1 MDTAKQMEMAFM
13 MEEGGLT
20 DDGATVDPV
29 SGNEVPP
36 GSLAEEVRD
45 DIPAQLSEGEYVVP
59 ADVVRFYGV
68 KFFED
73 LREEAKR
80 GMMEMEANGRIG
92 GEPVEMSEGD
102 VGDLTPEEVAAL
114 EQVTGMAM
122 GGSVQADPY
131 LQPAPQAVGNTTGY
145 ADGGTVDPNAP
156 QFTQA
161 TGMSFAPGFLAQT
174 MAPTPGITVV
184 TLYGPNGEVRTLS
197 LPAQQTEYD
206 TLIQQGYT
214 QTPVATTTATT
225 VGAPSSG
232 VAPSVAPAVTSGGDD
247 DKPPYSREQQQRVAE
262 LTAQYQPQAFNVANI
277 KSEDL
282 EKTARGLSTMA
293 NIAAGLAGAIG
304 APVSALVNT
313 GAVARY
319 NDILER
325 MESEG
330 IKTDLER
337 RGSIFGGEAT
347 LYGGLRDFSDQV
359 EGNKKGTDFGDTW
372 LGDLLGFDGQ
382 SGIQARDDKGNLLT
396 LKRSW
401 AGERRDQEYKAPEEA
416 EEAAVEEKPSG
427 TGNAALDAVMARGI
441 GASRSEQ
448 NQLNRIAAEARA
460 VADPQVIKA
469 QMRAGNPLTPAQ
481 QAAVNKANN
490 AGLGWMYRD

>member
-131 LQPAPQAVGNTTGY
+131 LQPAPQAVGNTVGY
-145 ADGGTVDPNAP
+145 AEGGTVDPNAP

-174 MAPTPGITVV
+174 TAPTPGITVV

-232 VAPSVAPAVTSGGDD
+232 VAPSVAPAVTSGESG
-247 DKPPYSREQQQRVAE
+247 YSRRLDDIGQQS
-262 LTAQYQPQAFNVANI
+262 QALAPAPIEVSKI

-304 APVSALVNT
+304 APISALVNT

-319 NDILER
+319 NDIVER

-382 SGIQARDDKGNLLT
+382 SGIQAKDDEGNLLT

-401 AGERRDQEYKAPEEA
+401 AGDRRDQEYKAPEETETA
-416 EEAAVEEKPSG
+416 EAPAVEEEPK
-427 TGNAALDAVMARGI
+427 NAALEAVKARGI

-448 NQLNRIAAEARA
+448 ARLNAIASQARA
-460 VADPQVIKA
+460 VAPKDLVTAYRKA
-469 QMRAGNPLTPAQ
+469 GSALPPEMQK
-481 QAAVNKANN
+481 AVDEANA
-490 AGLGWMYRD
+490 AGLGWMYT

>member
-20 DDGATVDPV
+20 DDGTTVDPV

-92 GEPVEMSEGD
+92 GEPIEMSEGD

-122 GGSVQADPY
+122 GGTVSASPY
-131 LQPAPQAVGNTTGY
+131 LQPAPQAVGNTVGY

-225 VGAPSSG
+225 VGAPSG
-232 VAPSVAPAVTSGGDD
+232 MAPSVAPAVTTQADG
-247 DKPPYSREQQQRVAE
+247 YSRRLDDIERQS
-262 LTAQYQPQAFNVANI
+262 QALAPAPIEVSKI

-282 EKTARGLSTMA
+282 EKTARGLSAMA
-293 NIAAGLAGAIG
+293 NIAAGLAGSIG
-304 APVSALVNT
+304 APISALVNT

-319 NDILER
+319 NDIIER
-325 MESEG
+325 MEAEG
-330 IKTDLER
+330 NKPDDLER

-359 EGNKKGTDFGDTW
+359 EGNKKGRDFGDTW

-382 SGIQARDDKGNLLT
+382 AGIQAKDEKGELLT

-401 AGERRDQEYKAPEEA
+401 AGDRRDQTYKEPEETETAEAPAA
-416 EEAAVEEKPSG
+416 EEPPK
-427 TGNAALDAVMARGI
+427 NAALEAMGDI
-441 GASRSEQ
+441 GPSRSEQ
-448 NQLNRIAAEARA
+448 ARLNAVAAQARA
-460 VADPQVIKA
+460 VAPKDLVTAYRKA
-469 QMRAGNPLTPAQ
+469 GSALPPEMQK
-481 QAAVNKANN
+481 AVDEANA
-490 AGLGWMYRD
+490 AGLGWMYT

>member
-174 MAPTPGITVV
+174 TAPTPGITVV

-232 VAPSVAPAVTSGGDD
+232 VAPSVAPAVTSGESG
-247 DKPPYSREQQQRVAE
+247 YSRRLDDIGQQS
-262 LTAQYQPQAFNVANI
+262 QALAPAPIEVSKI

-337 RGSIFGGEAT
+337 SGSIFGGEAT

-359 EGNKKGTDFGDTW
+359 EGNKKGRDFGDTW

-382 SGIQARDDKGNLLT
+382 AGIQAKDDKGNLLT

>member
-1 MDTAKQMEMAFM
+1 M
-13 MEEGGLT
+13 
-20 DDGATVDPV
+20 
-29 SGNEVPP
+29 
-36 GSLAEEVRD
+36 
-45 DIPAQLSEGEYVVP
+45 
-59 ADVVRFYGV
+59 
-68 KFFED
+68 
-73 LREEAKR
+73 
-80 GMMEMEANGRIG
+80 
-92 GEPVEMSEGD
+92 
-102 VGDLTPEEVAAL
+102 
-114 EQVTGMAM
+114 
-122 GGSVQADPY
+122 
-131 LQPAPQAVGNTTGY
+131 GY
-145 ADGGTVDPNAP
+145 AEGGTVDPNAP

-174 MAPTPGITVV
+174 TAPTPGITVV

-232 VAPSVAPAVTSGGDD
+232 VAPSVAPAVTSGESG
-247 DKPPYSREQQQRVAE
+247 YSRRLDDIGQQS
-262 LTAQYQPQAFNVANI
+262 QALAPAPIEVSKI

-293 NIAAGLAGAIG
+293 NIAAGLAGTIG

-359 EGNKKGTDFGDTW
+359 EGNKKGRDFGDTW

-382 SGIQARDDKGNLLT
+382 AGIQAKDEKGELLT

-401 AGERRDQEYKAPEEA
+401 AGDRRDQEYKAPEETETA
-416 EEAAVEEKPSG
+416 EAPAVEEEPK
-427 TGNAALDAVMARGI
+427 NAALEAVKARGI
-441 GASRSEQ
+441 GPSRSEQ
-448 NQLNRIAAEARA
+448 ARLNAVASQARA
-460 VADPQVIKA
+460 VAPKDLVKA
-469 QMRAGNPLTPAQ
+469 YRKAGSALPPEMQ
-481 QAAVNKANN
+481 KAVDEANA

>member
-92 GEPVEMSEGD
+92 GEPIEMSEGD

-131 LQPAPQAVGNTTGY
+131 LQPAPQAVGNTMGY
-145 ADGGTVDPNAP
+145 ADGGTVDPNTP
-156 QFTQA
+156 QFTEA
-161 TGMSFAPGFLAQT
+161 TGLSFAPGFLAQA
-174 MAPTPGITVV
+174 MAPTPGVTVV

-214 QTPVATTTATT
+214 ETPVATTTATT
-225 VGAPSSG
+225 VGMPSSG
-232 VAPSVAPAVTSGGDD
+232 MAPSVYPAVTSGESG
-247 DKPPYSREQQQRVAE
+247 YSRRLDDMGQQSRALAPAPIEVSQ
-262 LTAQYQPQAFNVANI
+262 I

-282 EKTARGLSTMA
+282 EKTAKALSLMG
-293 NIAAGLAGAIG
+293 NVAAGLASVIG
-304 APVSALVNT
+304 APVASLVNT

-337 RGSIFGGEAT
+337 KGSIFGGEAS
-347 LYGGLRDFSDQV
+347 LYGGLRDFSGQV
-359 EGNKKGTDFGDTW
+359 EGNKKGKDFGDTW

-382 SGIQARDDKGNLLT
+382 SGIQAKDDKGELLT

-401 AGERRDQEYKAPEEA
+401 AGDRRDQEYKATEA
-416 EEAAVEEKPSG
+416 KEQPKPSG
-427 TGNAALDAVMARGI
+427 TGNAALDTVLAKGI
-441 GASRSEQ
+441 GPGRAEQ
-448 NQLNRIAAEARA
+448 RAINRVAAEVRA
-460 VADPQVIKA
+460 EANPEVIRA
-469 QMRAGNPLTPAQ
+469 QRRAGKPLTAAQ
-481 QAAVNKANN
+481 QAAVNKASS
-490 AGLGWMYRD
+490 AGLGWIYSN

>member
-1 MDTAKQMEMAFM
+1 
-13 MEEGGLT
+13 
-20 DDGATVDPV
+20 
-29 SGNEVPP
+29 
-36 GSLAEEVRD
+36 
-45 DIPAQLSEGEYVVP
+45 
-59 ADVVRFYGV
+59 
-68 KFFED
+68 
-73 LREEAKR
+73 
-80 GMMEMEANGRIG
+80 
-92 GEPVEMSEGD
+92 
-102 VGDLTPEEVAAL
+102 
-114 EQVTGMAM
+114 
-122 GGSVQADPY
+122 
-131 LQPAPQAVGNTTGY
+131 
-145 ADGGTVDPNAP
+145 
-156 QFTQA
+156 
-161 TGMSFAPGFLAQT
+161 
-174 MAPTPGITVV
+174 V

-232 VAPSVAPAVTSGGDD
+232 VAPSVAPAVTSGESG
-247 DKPPYSREQQQRVAE
+247 YSRRLDDIGRQS
-262 LTAQYQPQAFNVANI
+262 QALAPAPIEVSKI

-293 NIAAGLAGAIG
+293 NIAAGLAGSIG
-304 APVSALVNT
+304 APISALVNT

-319 NDILER
+319 NDIVER

-359 EGNKKGTDFGDTW
+359 EGNKKGRDFGDTW

-382 SGIQARDDKGNLLT
+382 SGIQAKDDKGELLT

-401 AGERRDQEYKAPEEA
+401 AGDRRDQEYKAPEES
-416 EEAAVEEKPSG
+416 EEAAVEQKPSG

-448 NQLNRIAAEARA
+448 NQLNRIAAQSRA
-460 VADPQVIKA
+460 AADPQQVKA
-469 QMRAGNPLTPAQ
+469 KMRQGMKLSAAEQ
-481 QAAVNKANN
+481 QAVNNANN

>member
-174 MAPTPGITVV
+174 TAPTPGITVV

-232 VAPSVAPAVTSGGDD
+232 VAPSVAPAVTSGESG
-247 DKPPYSREQQQRVAE
+247 YSRRLDDIGQQS
-262 LTAQYQPQAFNVANI
+262 QALAPAPIEVSKI

-359 EGNKKGTDFGDTW
+359 EGNKKGRDFGDTW

-382 SGIQARDDKGNLLT
+382 AGIQAKDDKGNLLT

>member
-174 MAPTPGITVV
+174 TAPTPGITVV

-232 VAPSVAPAVTSGGDD
+232 VAPSVAPAVTSGESG
-247 DKPPYSREQQQRVAE
+247 YSRRLDDIGQQS
-262 LTAQYQPQAFNVANI
+262 QALAPAPIEVSKI

-304 APVSALVNT
+304 APISALVNT

-319 NDILER
+319 NDIVER

-382 SGIQARDDKGNLLT
+382 SGIQAKDDEGNLLT

-401 AGERRDQEYKAPEEA
+401 AGDRRDQEYKAPEETETA
-416 EEAAVEEKPSG
+416 EAPAVEEEPK
-427 TGNAALDAVMARGI
+427 NAALEAVKARGI

-448 NQLNRIAAEARA
+448 ARLNAIASQARA
-460 VADPQVIKA
+460 VAPKDLVTAYRKA
-469 QMRAGNPLTPAQ
+469 GSALPPEMQK
-481 QAAVNKANN
+481 AVDEANA
-490 AGLGWMYRD
+490 AGLGWMYT